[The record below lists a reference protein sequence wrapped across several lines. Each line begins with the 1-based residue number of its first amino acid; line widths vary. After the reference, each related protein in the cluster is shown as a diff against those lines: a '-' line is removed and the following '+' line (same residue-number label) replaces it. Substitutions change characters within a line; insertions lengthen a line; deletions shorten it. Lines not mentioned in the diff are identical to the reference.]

1 MKCNIPRQVTQM
13 SPSDRMQIAKYYTR
27 QMYNGMD
34 KENERVQEVMI
45 KGNCSMLARVF
56 GFAEEQ
62 LLAYVSEWK
71 RFYRRLE
78 RLGTQEAQDAWLEEQ
93 MKECFPTCGFPQ
105 FRIDELKRAEDS
117 ELIERKDIKD
127 GQH

>member
-1 MKCNIPRQVTQM
+1 
-13 SPSDRMQIAKYYTR
+13 
-27 QMYNGMD
+27 MYNGMD

-56 GFAEEQ
+56 GFTEEQ
-62 LLAYVSEWK
+62 LLAYISEWK

-78 RLGTQEAQDAWLEEQ
+78 RLGTQEAQDAWLAEQ

-105 FRIDELKRAEDS
+105 FRIDELKNAE
-117 ELIERKDIKD
+117 EAEI
-127 GQH
+127 

>member
-1 MKCNIPRQVTQM
+1 M
-13 SPSDRMQIAKYYTR
+13 SPSERLRIAKYYTE

-56 GFAEEQ
+56 GFTEEQ
-62 LLAYVSEWK
+62 LLAYISEWK

-78 RLGTQEAQDAWLEEQ
+78 R
-93 MKECFPTCGFPQ
+93 
-105 FRIDELKRAEDS
+105 RKRKTHG
-117 ELIERKDIKD
+117 LTNR
-127 GQH
+127 

>member
-1 MKCNIPRQVTQM
+1 MRCNIPKDVMDM
-13 SPSDRMQIAKYYTR
+13 SPSQRQRIAKYYT
-27 QMYNGMD
+27 QQAYNLAD
-34 KENERVQEVMI
+34 KEHERVQEVMI
-45 KGNCSMLARVF
+45 KGNCILMAKLY
-56 GFAEEQ
+56 GLTEEQ
-62 LLAYVSEWK
+62 LLAYISEWK

-117 ELIERKDIKD
+117 ELLEKGDMKNA
-127 GQH
+127 

>member
-1 MKCNIPRQVTQM
+1 MNCNIPRQVTQM
-13 SPSDRMQIAKYYTR
+13 SPSDRKMIAKYYTG

-45 KGNCSMLARVF
+45 KGGCIIGAQLF
-56 GFAEEQ
+56 GLTEEQ
-62 LLAYVSEWK
+62 LLAYIAEWK

-78 RLGTQEAQDAWLEEQ
+78 RLKTQEEQDAWLDEQ

-117 ELIERKDIKD
+117 ELLKEGGRNDA
-127 GQH
+127 

>member
-1 MKCNIPRQVTQM
+1 MRCNIPKDVTDM
-13 SPSDRMQIAKYYTR
+13 SPSQRRRIAKYYT
-27 QMYNGMD
+27 QQAYNLAD
-34 KENERVQEVMI
+34 KEHERVQEVMI

-56 GFAEEQ
+56 GFTEEQ
-62 LLAYVSEWK
+62 LLAYVAEWK

-78 RLGTQEAQDAWLEEQ
+78 RLKTQEEQDSWLDEQ

-117 ELIERKDIKD
+117 ELLEDKTCKTK
-127 GQH
+127 

>member
-1 MKCNIPRQVTQM
+1 MNCNIPRQVTQM
-13 SPSDRMQIAKYYTR
+13 SPSERLRIAKYYTE

-56 GFAEEQ
+56 GFTEEQ
-62 LLAYVSEWK
+62 LLAYVAEWK

-78 RLGTQEAQDAWLEEQ
+78 RHGTQEAQDAWLDEQ

-117 ELIERKDIKD
+117 ELLNEGGRNDA
-127 GQH
+127 

>member
-1 MKCNIPRQVTQM
+1 MNCNIPRQVAQM
-13 SPSDRMQIAKYYTR
+13 SPSERLRIAKYYTE

-34 KENERVQEVMI
+34 RENERVQEVMI
-45 KGNCSMLARVF
+45 KGNCIMLAQVF
-56 GFAEEQ
+56 GFTEEQ
-62 LLAYVSEWK
+62 LLAYISEWK

-117 ELIERKDIKD
+117 ELLEKGDMKNA
-127 GQH
+127 

>member
-1 MKCNIPRQVTQM
+1 MKCNIPKDVTDM
-13 SPSDRMQIAKYYTR
+13 SPSQRQRIAKYYT
-27 QMYNGMD
+27 QQAYNLAD
-34 KENERVQEVMI
+34 KEHERVQEVMI
-45 KGNCSMLARVF
+45 KGNCILMAKLY
-56 GFAEEQ
+56 GFTEEQ
-62 LLAYVSEWK
+62 LLAYISEWK

-117 ELIERKDIKD
+117 ELLEKGDMKNA
-127 GQH
+127 

>member
-1 MKCNIPRQVTQM
+1 M
-13 SPSDRMQIAKYYTR
+13 
-27 QMYNGMD
+27 
-34 KENERVQEVMI
+34 QEVMI
-45 KGNCSMLARVF
+45 KAFCVISAQIF
-56 GFAEEQ
+56 EATEEE
-62 LLAYVSEWK
+62 LLAGIAEWK

-117 ELIERKDIKD
+117 ELLEKGDMKNA
-127 GQH
+127 

>member
-1 MKCNIPRQVTQM
+1 MRCNIPRQVTQM
-13 SPSDRMQIAKYYTR
+13 SPSDRKMIAKYYTG

-56 GFAEEQ
+56 GFTEEQ

-78 RLGTQEAQDAWLEEQ
+78 RLGTQEAQDAWLAEQ

-117 ELIERKDIKD
+117 ELLEKGDMKDA
-127 GQH
+127 

>member
-1 MKCNIPRQVTQM
+1 MRCNIPRQVTQM
-13 SPSDRMQIAKYYTR
+13 SPSDRKMIAKYYTG

-56 GFAEEQ
+56 GFTEEQ

-93 MKECFPTCGFPQ
+93 MNECFPTCGFPQ

-117 ELIERKDIKD
+117 ELLEKGDMKNA
-127 GQH
+127 

>member
-1 MKCNIPRQVTQM
+1 MRCNIPRQVTQM
-13 SPSDRMQIAKYYTR
+13 SPSDRKMIAKYYTG

-56 GFAEEQ
+56 GFTEEQ